1 MKLSAIAS
9 GMILAVGLAG
19 CVERKLVVTTEP
31 AGAVVQVSDVEIGR
45 TPVEQS
51 FTWYG
56 DYDIVI
62 RKEGYETLKT
72 HANLTRPWYEVPPL
86 DLFSALAPWTYRDT
100 RYVHYELKK
109 LKLPEDDELIRRARD
124 MEQRNL
130 TPVQD

>member
-1 MKLSAIAS
+1 MLITS
-9 GMILAVGLAG
+9 
-19 CVERKLVVTTEP
+19 EP

-72 HANLTRPWYEVPPL
+72 HANLKAPWYEVPPL
-86 DLFSALAPWTYRDT
+86 DFFSEIAPWTYHDK
-100 RYVHYELKK
+100 RYVHFK
-109 LKLPEDDELIRRARD
+109 LEKLQLPPDDELIRRASD

-130 TPVQD
+130 QPVRD